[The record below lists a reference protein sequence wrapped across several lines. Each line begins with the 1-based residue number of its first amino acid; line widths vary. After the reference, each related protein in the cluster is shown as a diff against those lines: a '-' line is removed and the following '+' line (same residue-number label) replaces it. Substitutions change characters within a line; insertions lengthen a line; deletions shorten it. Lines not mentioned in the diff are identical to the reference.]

1 MSTREVIFNCSRE
14 DARDCRLLRRINDG
28 NFSLYPGIVTVNPDI
43 ASQTLN
49 ILWDTEE
56 TLVPSRDY
64 VRGSAAHDNHI
75 LPVSGGDRVLI
86 TAEHATQQIRTRA
99 DGTKFEKE
107 EDEGTGALAY
117 VVATQTKS
125 SALIAI
131 GRQTG
136 DPNNDAEHTFKEE
149 IEKVTA
155 LSVNEAFFSVHGIG
169 RAIAADAQSPVGY
182 SVFLGYGDTPSDASR
197 TLAHDYLEPASNEM
211 GLIIGTNQRFISFNA
226 ETNYPLRKKAD
237 KSLVTSVFKASGN
250 TTRAY
255 AEAVARNHGKED
267 YVALQI
273 ELSAVLRCLQDE
285 SIWSTQED
293 RELGAWLGYQFLK
306 IAVESVEKLRHP

>member
-1 MSTREVIFNCSRE
+1 MSSQEVTFNCSRE
-14 DARDCRLLRRINDG
+14 DARAYRLSRKTNDG
-28 NFSLYPGIVTVNPDI
+28 NFSLYPGIITVNPDS
-43 ASQTLN
+43 ASHTHKN
-49 ILWDTEE
+49 LWETEE

-75 LPVSGGDRVLI
+75 LPISGGDRVLI

-99 DGTKFEKE
+99 DGSKFEKE

-149 IEKVTA
+149 IEKITA
-155 LSVNEAFFSVHGIG
+155 LPVNEAFLSVHGIS
-169 RAIAADAQSPVGY
+169 RAIASDAQSPIGY

-197 TLAHDYLEPASNEM
+197 TLAHDYLEPAAKDM
-211 GLIIGTNQRFISFNA
+211 GLTIGTNQRFISFNA
-226 ETNYPLRKKAD
+226 ETNYPLRKIVD
-237 KSLVTSVFKASGN
+237 KSLVTRVFKASGN
-250 TTRAY
+250 TSRAY
-255 AEAVARNHGKED
+255 AESVARNHGKED

-306 IAVESVEKLRHP
+306 TAVESVEKLRHP